1 MKFTLKPYQRTALED
16 MLASL
21 DRAKTIYERE
31 TTPTSVS
38 LSATT
43 GAGKTVIASAVIES
57 LFYGNDDFDFEPD
70 DGAVVVWF
78 SDDPNLNEQTRF
90 RIMEAS
96 DKVMSTDL
104 VTIEPPFS
112 KPKLEPGQGVLP
124 QHPKTVEVVAADARA
139 RSRRRR
145 TTCWR
150 ACTRPSSLTC
160 RGTRSG
166 RRSRT
171 RSKTPT

>member
-1 MKFTLKPYQRTALED
+1 MKFTLKPYQGTALEN
-16 MLASL
+16 MLAAL

-43 GAGKTVIASAVIES
+43 GAGKTVIATAVIES

-70 DGAVVVWF
+70 DGAVVIWF

-96 DKVMSTDL
+96 DKVVSTDL

-112 KPKLEPGQGVLP
+112 KPKLEAGKVYFLNTQKLS
-124 QHPKTVEVVAADARA
+124 K
-139 RSRRRR
+139 
-145 TTCWR
+145 
-150 ACTRPSSLTC
+150 SSLLT
-160 RGTRSG
+160 RGHEVFAEGEVLEGMHTSVQPDLQG
-166 RRSRT
+166 HT
-171 RSKTPT
+171 VW